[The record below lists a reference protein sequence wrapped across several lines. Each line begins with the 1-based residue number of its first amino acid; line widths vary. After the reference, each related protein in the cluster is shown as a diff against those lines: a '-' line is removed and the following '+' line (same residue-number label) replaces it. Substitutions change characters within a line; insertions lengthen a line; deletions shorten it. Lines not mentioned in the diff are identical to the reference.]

1 MSEQAPNTAIAGILT
16 IIVIF
21 VVFSAFTV
29 LPVLFMGAPFMPSYR
44 KKSNIDFI
52 SLFNLLRSLG
62 VKKIIDLG
70 SGDGRV
76 VIDFAK
82 AGFESYGV
90 EINPILVWWC
100 NRKIRKIKLE
110 NSKIIWCNMWKTD
123 LSSFD
128 AVFIFHFETANKFLS
143 KKFEKELKTDAIVI
157 STGFPV
163 VGDRLEL
170 IKKESPFLVYK
181 KSGNENSFPLR

>member
-1 MSEQAPNTAIAGILT
+1 MSW

-128 AVFIFHFETANKFLS
+128 AVFIFHFETSNKFLS

>member
-1 MSEQAPNTAIAGILT
+1 MLKNHR
-16 IIVIF
+16 F
-21 VVFSAFTV
+21 RF
-29 LPVLFMGAPFMPSYR
+29 
-44 KKSNIDFI
+44 
-52 SLFNLLRSLG
+52 
-62 VKKIIDLG
+62 
-70 SGDGRV
+70 GDGRV

-128 AVFIFHFETANKFLS
+128 AVFIFHFETSNKFLS
-143 KKFEKELKTDAIVI
+143 KSLRKNL
-157 STGFPV
+157 
-163 VGDRLEL
+163 RLMRL
-170 IKKESPFLVYK
+170 LLALVFLWWEI
-181 KSGNENSFPLR
+181 GWN